1 MTDGCHGVPEFLDSY
16 GNVVE
21 TVTVHLH
28 SRQATGIS
36 HGSWGGHIV
45 PTDVK
50 GGGPPADPP
59 ATE

>member
-1 MTDGCHGVPEFLDSY
+1 MTDGCHGVAELLDSY

-36 HGSWGGHIV
+36 HGSLDFLDSIKRGLY
-45 PTDVK
+45 T
-50 GGGPPADPP
+50 
-59 ATE
+59 